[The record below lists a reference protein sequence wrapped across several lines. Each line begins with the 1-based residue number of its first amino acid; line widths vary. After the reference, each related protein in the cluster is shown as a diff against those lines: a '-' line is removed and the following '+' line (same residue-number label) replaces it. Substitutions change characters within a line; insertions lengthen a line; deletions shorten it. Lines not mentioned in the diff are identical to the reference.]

1 MGKNEL
7 AFKTWARSRIL
18 TQFPLFSNFV
28 RTRVSSIVHTHRSH
42 THKHTGREHPD
53 RVPISS
59 SRAHLL
65 GCAQALTPGAP
76 WRTSA
81 SSKVGV
87 VHSLSIFYLLGLSL
101 ERGLSL
107 PETLPVAPMLVVSSL
122 TLVES
127 ASVSASAFGSDSG
140 SAVTIEQ

>member
-1 MGKNEL
+1 M
-7 AFKTWARSRIL
+7 
-18 TQFPLFSNFV
+18 
-28 RTRVSSIVHTHRSH
+28 
-42 THKHTGREHPD
+42 
-53 RVPISS
+53 
-59 SRAHLL
+59 
-65 GCAQALTPGAP
+65 
-76 WRTSA
+76 
-81 SSKVGV
+81 

-107 PETLPVAPMLVVSSL
+107 PETVAPMLVVSSL